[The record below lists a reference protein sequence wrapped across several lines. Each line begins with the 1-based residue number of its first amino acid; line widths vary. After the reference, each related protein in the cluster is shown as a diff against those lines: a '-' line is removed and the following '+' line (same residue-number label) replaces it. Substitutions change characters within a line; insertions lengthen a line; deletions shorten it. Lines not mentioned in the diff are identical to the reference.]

1 MQDVTMF
8 ITHISDKGA
17 AFGVRTDTSEG
28 VFLHSKFVQDLDAQ
42 IGDRFNVTVIPNTPD
57 VRDRTPWMTVGVS
70 AAQPVYAPSQLAP
83 VPVAAPVAV
92 PVAAPVAAPVD
103 KALSN
108 DALDALLLNHLN
120 NYSFASTRELVDLVN
135 EPVTRVANAMARLF
149 TAGKCVQ
156 AKVYRKA
163 TQTEASFAVWALSVE
178 EFLGVDGE
186 A

>member
-28 VFLHSKFVQDLDAQ
+28 VFMHSKFVQDLVAQ
-42 IGDRFNVTVIPNTPD
+42 IGDRFNVTVIQNTPD

-70 AAQPVYAPSQLAP
+70 AAQPVYAPSQLA
-83 VPVAAPVAV
+83 

-135 EPVTRVANAMARLF
+135 EPVTRVTNAMARLF

-163 TQTEASFAVWALSVE
+163 TQIEASFVVWALTVE
-178 EFLGVDGE
+178 EFLGPDGE

>member
-1 MQDVTMF
+1 MQGVTMF

-28 VFLHSKFVQDLDAQ
+28 VFMHSKFVLDLGAQ
-42 IGDRFNVTVIPNTPD
+42 VGDRFDVTVIQNTPD
-57 VRDRTPWMTVGVS
+57 VRDRTPWMTVGVGAS
-70 AAQPVYAPSQLAP
+70 QPAYATP
-83 VPVAAPVAV
+83 VAPVA
-92 PVAAPVAAPVD
+92 PVAPA
-103 KALSN
+103 ALSN

-120 NYSFASTRELVDLVN
+120 NYSFASTRELADLVN

-163 TQTEASFAVWALSVE
+163 TQEEASFVVWALSVE
-178 EFLGVDGE
+178 EFLGTDGE

>member
-1 MQDVTMF
+1 MF

-28 VFLHSKFVQDLDAQ
+28 VFMHSKFVQDLGAQ
-42 IGDRFNVTVIPNTPD
+42 IGDRFNVTVIQNTPD
-57 VRDRTPWMTVGVS
+57 VRDRTPWMAVGVS

-83 VPVAAPVAV
+83 V

-120 NYSFASTRELVDLVN
+120 KYSFASTRELVDLVN
-135 EPVTRVANAMARLF
+135 EPVTRVTNAMARLF

-156 AKVYRKA
+156 AKVFRTA
-163 TQTEASFAVWALSVE
+163 TQIEASFVVWALTVE
-178 EFLGVDGE
+178 EFLGTDGE

>member
-8 ITHISDKGA
+8 ITHVSDKGA

-28 VFLHSKFVQDLDAQ
+28 VFMHSKFVQDLGAQ
-42 IGDRFNVTVIPNTPD
+42 IGDRFNVTVIQNTPD
-57 VRDRTPWMTVGVS
+57 VRDRTPWMTVGVG

-83 VPVAAPVAV
+83 VAAPRVE
-92 PVAAPVAAPVD
+92 
-103 KALSN
+103 ALSN

-135 EPVTRVANAMARLF
+135 EPVVRVTNAMARIF

-163 TQTEASFAVWALSVE
+163 TQTEASFVVWALSVE
-178 EFLGVDGE
+178 EFLGSDGE

>member
-28 VFLHSKFVQDLDAQ
+28 VFMHSKFVLDLGAQ
-42 IGDRFNVTVIPNTPD
+42 IGDRFDVTVIQNTPD

-83 VPVAAPVAV
+83 VAAPRVE
-92 PVAAPVAAPVD
+92 
-103 KALSN
+103 ALSN

-135 EPVTRVANAMARLF
+135 EPVTRVTNAMARLF
-149 TAGKCVQ
+149 TAGKCGQ

-163 TQTEASFAVWALSVE
+163 TQIEASFVVWALTVE
-178 EFLGVDGE
+178 EFLGPDGE